1 METTANLQ
9 LPYLMPSQAQKH
21 VTHNE
26 ALALLDA
33 IVQLMVLDRDLT
45 SPPGAPEEGDRYIV
59 AAGATDAW
67 DGQDGRIAARQDGAW
82 IFLSPGTGWLAWVAD
97 EGEFLHY
104 TGSAW
109 ASVAASIATL
119 QNLALLG
126 VGATADATNPFS
138 AKLNKAL
145 WAAKPAGEG
154 GDGDLRYA
162 MNKEGAGNVLSLLM
176 QSGWS
181 GRAELGLIGD
191 DDLSLK
197 VSPDGS
203 NWTTALSIDKTTGAT
218 TTQGG
223 SVDAPGLAVADAT
236 TGLYDAGSGYLGIAV
251 SGANVVTF
259 GGNNCLQVR
268 RTGSASV
275 TPAFAGESNVIFDFA
290 RYSDNASSPV
300 LRMYKARGTT
310 AAPAAVNQGDIGM
323 EFQAQAYGTS
333 AFGVFSQLRFSVE
346 AASPS
351 NTDKKGRMTLLLN
364 SGSGTTTEILRVE
377 HATGL
382 SMFGDNPVID
392 QNRHHRLRSYTVGTL
407 PSASPAAQM
416 IYVSD
421 GSSNRHIAVSDG
433 TDWRFADGNIVS

>member
-45 SPPGAPEEGDRYIV
+45 SPPGAPAEGDRYIV

-97 EGEFLHY
+97 EGEFFHY

-109 ASVAASIATL
+109 APVAGTITAL

-145 WAAKPAGEG
+145 WTAKPAGEG

-197 VSPDGS
+197 VSPDGAS
-203 NWTTALSIDKTTGAT
+203 WTTALSIDKTTGAT

-223 SVDAPGLAVADAT
+223 SVDAPGLAVADAA

-310 AAPAAVNQGDIGM
+310 AAPAAVSQGDIGM
-323 EFQAQAYGTS
+323 ELQAQAYGTS

-382 SMFGDNPVID
+382 SMFGANPVVD

-433 TDWRFADGNIVS
+433 ADWRFADGNVVS